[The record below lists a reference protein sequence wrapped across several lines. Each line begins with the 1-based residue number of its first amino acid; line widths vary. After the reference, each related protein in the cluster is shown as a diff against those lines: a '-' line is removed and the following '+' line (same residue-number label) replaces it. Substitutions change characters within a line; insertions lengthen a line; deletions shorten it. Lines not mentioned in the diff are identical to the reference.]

1 VAVFDNKVLRR
12 KDEGE
17 REKIM
22 EQWSRIQ
29 NEELH
34 NWYSTF
40 SEYD

>member
-1 VAVFDNKVLRR
+1 VAVVDNKVLRR